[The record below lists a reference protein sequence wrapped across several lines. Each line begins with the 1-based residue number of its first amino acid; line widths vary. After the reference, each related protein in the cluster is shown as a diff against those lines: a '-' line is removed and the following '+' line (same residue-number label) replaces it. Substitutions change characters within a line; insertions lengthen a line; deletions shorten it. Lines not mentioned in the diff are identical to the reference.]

1 MQEAIALAGIVGA
14 LSVGV
19 ISPGPSFVMV
29 ARMAVATSRRHGVS
43 AAFGMGAGG
52 MLFAAAA
59 LLGLQAVFLA
69 VPSVYLGL
77 KVLGGVYLG
86 YLGIRIFMAA
96 KLPLAMESE
105 GQNGEVHVSRSFW
118 LGFSTQIS
126 NPKTAIVYASVFA
139 AFLPP
144 AFSSVFAA
152 VLLCIVFAIE
162 TVWYSVVA
170 TLLSSP
176 GPKRIY
182 LNFKAWV
189 DRTAGFVLF
198 GLGLKLVVS
207 AHDA

>member
-1 MQEAIALAGIVGA
+1 MQEAMALAGIVGA

-19 ISPGPSFVMV
+19 ISPGPSFVVV
-29 ARMAVATSRRHGVS
+29 ARMAVATSRKHGVS

-69 VPSVYLGL
+69 VPSIYLGL
-77 KVLGGVYLG
+77 KVLGGLYLG
-86 YLGIRIFMAA
+86 YLGIRIFIAA
-96 KLPLAMESE
+96 KLPLVMESE
-105 GQNGEVHVSRSFW
+105 GQSGEIHVSPSFW

-144 AFSSVFAA
+144 TFSSVFAA

-162 TVWYSVVA
+162 TAWYSVVA

-182 LNFKAWV
+182 LDYKAWV

-207 AHDA
+207 AQDA